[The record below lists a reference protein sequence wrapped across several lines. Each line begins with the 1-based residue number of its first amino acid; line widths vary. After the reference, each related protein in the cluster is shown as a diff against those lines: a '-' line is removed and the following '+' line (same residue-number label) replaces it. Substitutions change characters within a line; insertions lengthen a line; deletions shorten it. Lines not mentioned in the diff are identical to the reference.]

1 MNAVS
6 GLTVMLVIGRSTVKS
21 SSLVAVP
28 FVLVTVIF
36 PVVAPAG
43 TDVTIMVS
51 VEDVT
56 VA

>member
-1 MNAVS
+1 
-6 GLTVMLVIGRSTVKS
+6 MLVIGRSTVKS

-36 PVVAPAG
+36 PVAAPAG